1 MHVLCVH
8 AEVNL
13 SNFDEQRQQRSHHGD
28 VVAGSGR
35 CSQEGGGGCFQ
46 GGISLSH
53 THTQTYIQP
62 LLCQR
67 LGDTMSPTAIVGPA
81 WVAPGLLC
89 VSQCVCVCHTKG
101 VPAWAA
107 ICHPPSQGE
116 ERGGGDPWPLKPPV
130 GPFSQSHAGR
140 APCLKSHGCLSGI
153 GMEGGGWEVVGRGG
167 GYSPDCGN
175 SFVKRIMCTHKYIHS

>member
-1 MHVLCVH
+1 MH

-35 CSQEGGGGCFQ
+35 RSQEGGGG
-46 GGISLSH
+46 LPRWDH
-53 THTQTYIQP
+53 THTHKHTHNPSSVRGLVTPCLPRRSWAQP
-62 LLCQR
+62 GWLQ
-67 LGDTMSPTAIVGPA
+67 AF
-81 WVAPGLLC
+81 C
-89 VSQCVCVCHTKG
+89 VSLSVCVCHTKG
-101 VPAWAA
+101 VHAWAA

-153 GMEGGGWEVVGRGG
+153 GMEGGGWGG
-167 GYSPDCGN
+167 EGVILQTLIDPS
-175 SFVKRIMCTHKYIHS
+175 